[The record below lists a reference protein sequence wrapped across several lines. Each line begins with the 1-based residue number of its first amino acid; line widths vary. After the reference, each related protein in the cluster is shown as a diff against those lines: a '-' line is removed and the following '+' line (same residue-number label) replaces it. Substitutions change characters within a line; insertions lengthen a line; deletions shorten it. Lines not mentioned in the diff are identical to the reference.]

1 MAGNTVFSV
10 ATDRSSSLEVYSKG
24 VLLYGT
30 ETSRDSHAREASEY
44 ARDVPDDT
52 DAGNTYVYPSTFGRR
67 YIFPLVSA
75 HARQLRG
82 TWVVDFD

>member
-1 MAGNTVFSV
+1 MELKRT
-10 ATDRSSSLEVYSKG
+10 TPTRS
-24 VLLYGT
+24 
-30 ETSRDSHAREASEY
+30 ASEP
-44 ARDVPDDT
+44 AHDVPDDT
-52 DAGNTYVYPSTFGRR
+52 DAGNTYVYPSTFGRQ

>member
-1 MAGNTVFSV
+1 MGLKRAVTP
-10 ATDRSSSLEVYSKG
+10 TR
-24 VLLYGT
+24 
-30 ETSRDSHAREASEY
+30 ARARASEY

>member
-1 MAGNTVFSV
+1 MVTQFSQWPGIE
-10 ATDRSSSLEVYSKG
+10 APLEVFRR
-24 VLLYGT
+24 LLYGT